1 MNSTIMIQ
9 PISVFATLLLLA
21 TLSPTSA
28 HADRTASIRNIPPTP
43 LHAPAGTPLAD
54 IAAAIRSA
62 ADSEQWIIVGES
74 PGSMTARLHIRAHTA
89 TVTIQYTE
97 STYQIDYLDS
107 QNLDYKPDD
116 LVLFGSYKSKRKS
129 INGPRIH
136 NNYNIWVEDLGDSIE
151 AYSYN
156 PPKAES
162 PKGAARPNPI
172 LIADELEKLDALR
185 QRGVLTQEE
194 FDQQK
199 AKLLQ

>member
-1 MNSTIMIQ
+1 MTSRSIIKA
-9 PISVFATLLLLA
+9 ISLFAILLVWA
-21 TLSPTSA
+21 TFSPTNA
-28 HADRTASIRNIPPTP
+28 RADRTATIRNIPPTP
-43 LHAPAGTPLAD
+43 LHAPDGTPLAD

-89 TVTIQYTE
+89 TVKIQYTE

-107 QNLDYKPDD
+107 RNLDYKPDD
-116 LVLFGSYKSKRKS
+116 LRRRMPNKKFRTIK
-129 INGPRIH
+129 GPRIH
-136 NNYNIWVEDLGDSIE
+136 NNYNVWVEDFGRSIE

-162 PKGAARPNPI
+162 PKGAAPLNPI